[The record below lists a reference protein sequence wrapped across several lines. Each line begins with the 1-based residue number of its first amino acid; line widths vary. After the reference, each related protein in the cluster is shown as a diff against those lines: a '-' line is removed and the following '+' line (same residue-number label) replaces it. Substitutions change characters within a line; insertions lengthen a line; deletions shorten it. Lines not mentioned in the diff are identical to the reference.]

1 MNSGGTKMNFKNK
14 LTFTESIL
22 MVREIADSVFST
34 DENGTTTYLP
44 YLYDFAHRLAIAKY
58 YGGYEMACNDA
69 DYETAMNINVNSLL
83 NGTIDECQYQG
94 IKAAVKELISFKKE
108 EAHKTNITITSQLDG
123 LVPLVGGTLADTLQT
138 VNQKLSD
145 IDMKELSGQPGNL
158 NITKL
163 IEEYGNSTKTPDCE

>member
-1 MNSGGTKMNFKNK
+1 MNFKNR

-58 YGGYEMACNDA
+58 YGGYEPACNDA
-69 DYETAMNINVNSLL
+69 DYETAMNINVNGLL
-83 NGTIDECQYQG
+83 NGTIDECQYLG
-94 IKAAVKELISFKKE
+94 IKAAVNELIAFKKE
-108 EAHKTNITITSQLDG
+108 EAHKTNITVTSQLDG

-138 VNQKLSD
+138 INEKLSD
-145 IDMKELSGQPGNL
+145 IDMKNLSGQPDGL

-163 IEEYGNSTKTPDCE
+163 IEEYKNRTKKPDSE